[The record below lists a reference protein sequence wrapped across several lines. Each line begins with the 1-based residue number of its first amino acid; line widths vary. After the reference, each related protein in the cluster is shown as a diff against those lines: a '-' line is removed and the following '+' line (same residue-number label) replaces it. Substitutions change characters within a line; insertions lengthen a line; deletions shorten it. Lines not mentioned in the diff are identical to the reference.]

1 VPPGT
6 TRRVRFGPFTADL
19 DRGELWRDGVPVPL
33 QDLPFRLLASLV
45 ERPGEVV
52 SRAELTTRLWGSDT
66 FVDATAGLN
75 TAIAKL
81 RDALEDAAERPAYVE
96 TLPKRGYR
104 FVSPVERVKPDAQSA
119 PAVAEVM
126 SAADPAADPAA
137 ASPKADAAPSGR
149 RRWWLAA
156 AAIVAAVALAA
167 WAAYPRWSDAR
178 NVRVAVVLFDNETDR
193 AELTAFAQ
201 ALTDATV
208 TSLTAEPRLAV
219 IGNAAV
225 LRTSRPFRDVALIR
239 DTLGAQFIIVGQV
252 QWRDGA
258 VLVRTHLIRGWD
270 QAHVWL
276 EAFPRGSSS
285 EADYQA
291 RVSGAVRGAVMAQLR

>member
-1 VPPGT
+1 MPPGA

-19 DRGELWRDGVPVPL
+19 DSGELWRDGVPVPV
-33 QDLPFRLLASLV
+33 QDLPFRLLAALV
-45 ERPGEVV
+45 ECPGDVV
-52 SRAELTTRLWGSDT
+52 SRVELATRLWGSDT

-75 TAIAKL
+75 TAVAKL
-81 RDALEDAAERPAYVE
+81 RDALGDTAGRPAFVE

-104 FVSPVERVKPDAQSA
+104 FAAPVERLEPEAQPSPVVADAS
-119 PAVAEVM
+119 
-126 SAADPAADPAA
+126 SAADPARHPPAA
-137 ASPKADAAPSGR
+137 EAAPPGR
-149 RRWWLAA
+149 RRRWLAVA
-156 AAIVAAVALAA
+156 AFAAAAVALVA
-167 WAAYPRWSDAR
+167 WTAYPRWSDAR
-178 NVRVAVVLFDNETDR
+178 NVRVAVVLFDNETGR
-193 AELTAFAQ
+193 PELSAFAQ

-276 EAFPRGSSS
+276 EGFPRGSSS

>member
-1 VPPGT
+1 MSPGPS
-6 TRRVRFGPFTADL
+6 RRLRFGPFTADL
-19 DRGELWRDGVPVPL
+19 DSRELWRDGVPVPV
-33 QDLPFRLLASLV
+33 QDLPFRLLAALA
-45 ERPGEVV
+45 ERPGDVL
-52 SRAELTTRLWGSDT
+52 SRAELTAALWGSET

-75 TAIAKL
+75 TAVAKL
-81 RDALEDAAERPAYVE
+81 REALGDAADRPAFVE

-104 FVSPVERVKPDAQSA
+104 FVAPVERL
-119 PAVAEVM
+119 E
-126 SAADPAADPAA
+126 PAA
-137 ASPKADAAPSGR
+137 AAVVDAAAPLSPAPARLEPVPMAPRR
-149 RRWWLAA
+149 RRWVLVVAASVLAA
-156 AAIVAAVALAA
+156 VLAA
-167 WAAYPRWSDAR
+167 WAAWPRLADAR
-178 NVRVAVVLFDNETDR
+178 NVRDAVVLFDNETDR
-193 AELTAFAQ
+193 AELSAFAQ
-201 ALTDATV
+201 AMTDATV

-225 LRTSRPFRDVALIR
+225 LRTARPFRDVALIR
-239 DTLGAQFIIVGQV
+239 DTLDAQFVIVGQV

-291 RVSGAVRGAVMAQLR
+291 RVSGAVRRAVMAQLR